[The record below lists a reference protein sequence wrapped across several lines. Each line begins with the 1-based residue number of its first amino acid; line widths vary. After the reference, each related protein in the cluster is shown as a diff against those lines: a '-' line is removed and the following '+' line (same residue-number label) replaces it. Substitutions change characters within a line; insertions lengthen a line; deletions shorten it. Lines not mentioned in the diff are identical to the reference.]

1 MNPKYLVTPNYL
13 IADIG
18 KVGSSSLY
26 REVIN
31 AYYPDAP
38 EPKLGRENKPNDG
51 NRGFVE
57 RTEIID
63 RPVIVLVRDPVER
76 FRSAMAQSGIKQV
89 APFMRCLSEGNDRG
103 KRLLHSFH
111 FMPVVKYLEGVEDAR
126 LFRFPEDLD
135 KATELAGLTTPL
147 PAVNDASNNQE
158 KVVFSEDQLEI
169 IRKVYADDIALRES
183 ILTPGQIVI
192 V

>member
-1 MNPKYLVTPNYL
+1 MMNPKYLVTPNYL

-76 FRSAMAQSGIKQV
+76 FRSAMAQSGIKHID
-89 APFMRCLSEGNDRG
+89 PFLRHLLEGGN
-103 KRLLHSFH
+103 LLHDFH
-111 FMPVVKYLEGVEDAR
+111 FKPTSSYIKAKGDYR

-135 KATELAGLTTPL
+135 QATELSGLTTPL
-147 PAVNDASNNQE
+147 PIVNDGESNNQL
-158 KVVFSEDQLEI
+158 KEDFTEEQLQI
-169 IRKVYADDIALRES
+169 IREVYAEDIALRES
-183 ILTPGQIVI
+183 LTTME
-192 V
+192 